1 MKLKN
6 HLVMLCLI
14 GISFYSHA
22 VTRYVTPAGAGSMNG
37 SSWANA
43 YPAASLQNAITL
55 SASGD
60 EVWVASGVYYTTTG
74 TNRSISFSMKS
85 GVAIYG
91 SLTGTETAISQRNL
105 TSGLSTTLSAEI
117 GTAGLS
123 DNSYHTISN
132 SNLNTTAILDGFV
145 IRDAND
151 DRPATL
157 TDGLGGGI
165 YNNGSNSTFCN
176 PTIRNCIITNNR
188 AVFGAGVFN
197 NAYNSGSAGCTL
209 MNCVIV
215 TNTATTG
222 GGGIDNFGVL
232 NGNANPTLLNCVVY
246 NNTAA
251 QRAGG
256 MYCWGGNN
264 GNANPIV
271 INSVFV
277 NNSAID
283 GGAVVTDRLNTST
296 GSSGN
301 SNPNFRNCIFWGNTA
316 SGTGPQ
322 FFTLGGATFVS
333 TYTDIDMTG
342 QTSPHVISGAG
353 TGTINSNPLFIS
365 IASGAGLDGKWLT
378 SDDGL
383 QLQSSS
389 PCINAGSNA
398 STPGVDILNNPRI
411 VNLTVDLGAYES
423 NYTTSVFENTKNDR
437 VIVYPNPAKGSLNF
451 SGLEHST
458 CRIKIINMIGV
469 MVKDCDLKNNSV
481 NINDLA
487 AGSYIILIETPDQNI
502 VKHHVINE

>member
-1 MKLKN
+1 MKQFL
-6 HLVMLCLI
+6 LFLLS
-14 GISFYSHA
+14 ISFSSHA

-43 YPAASLQNAITL
+43 YPGNSLQNAITL
-55 SASGD
+55 SNSGD

-74 TNRSISFSMKS
+74 TNRAISFSMKS

-105 TSGLSTTLSAEI
+105 TAGLSTTLSAEI
-117 GTAGLS
+117 GIAGFS

-132 SNLNTTAILDGFV
+132 SNLTTTAILDGFV
-145 IRDAND
+145 VRDAND

-165 YNNGSNSTFCN
+165 YNNGSNSTACN

-197 NAYNSGSAGCTL
+197 NAYNFGSAVPML
-209 MNCVIV
+209 MNCVIA
-215 TNTATTG
+215 TNTATAG

-232 NGNANPTLLNCVVY
+232 NGQANPTLLNCIVY
-246 NNTAA
+246 SNTAA

-283 GGAVVTDRLNTST
+283 GGGVVSDRLNTTS

-301 SNPNFRNCIFWGNTA
+301 SNPNFWNCIFWGNTA

-322 FFTLGGATFVS
+322 FFNLGGATFVS
-333 TYTDIDMTG
+333 TYSDINMTG
-342 QTSPHVISGAG
+342 QTSPHIISGAG
-353 TGTINSNPLFIS
+353 TGTLNTNPLFTN
-365 IASGAGLDGKWLT
+365 IASGAGADGKWLT

-383 QLQSSS
+383 QLQNGS
-389 PCINAGSNA
+389 PCINAGTNSVTA
-398 STPGVDILNNPRI
+398 LGDILNNPRI
-411 VNLTVDLGAYES
+411 VNLSVDLGAYEM
-423 NYTTSVFENTKNDR
+423 NYSSSIFENIKNDR
-437 VIVYPNPAKGSLNF
+437 AIVYPNPTQGFFEIKIDSEITEGEFVLSDVLGRKVYSQKIKQGENEIKTQGLAKGLYYYSILQNKNI
-451 SGLEHST
+451 LQAD
-458 CRIKIINMIGV
+458 KIV
-469 MVKDCDLKNNSV
+469 
-481 NINDLA
+481 
-487 AGSYIILIETPDQNI
+487 IE
-502 VKHHVINE
+502 